1 MMTYDLKDKVVL
13 ITGAAGGIGAA
24 TARELYA
31 LGASLVL
38 TDMQQAAVDQLAK
51 EFSPSRVL
59 AVALDVT
66 DTAATK
72 AVIQKTVQRFGRLD
86 VAFANAGISWRT
98 GASTIANCDE
108 AEFEKIVEVDLL
120 GVWRTIRAALP
131 EIVRNKGQVLV
142 TSSAYAFLNGMANA
156 PYAASK
162 AGVEMLT
169 RCLRAE
175 FAYTGATASV
185 VYPGW
190 TATAIAKVAFG
201 GNATVTKMTEIGF
214 PGWLRR
220 AIPPEQV
227 ARAIAKG
234 VQYRRPR
241 IYAPRRWV
249 PFSLFRGVF
258 NLLTDAMLSRHRKL
272 QALIQQLEAESK
284 RALAERKTLRA

>member
-1 MMTYDLKDKVVL
+1 LKDKVVL

>member
-1 MMTYDLKDKVVL
+1 MMTYDLNDKVVL

-31 LGASLVL
+31 RGASLVL
-38 TDMQQAAVDQLAK
+38 TDMQQTAVDKLAE
-51 EFSPSRVL
+51 EFTPSRVL
-59 AVALDVT
+59 PVALDVT
-66 DTAATK
+66 NAAAAK
-72 AVIQKTVQRFGRLD
+72 AVVQQTIQRFGRLD
-86 VAFANAGISWRT
+86 VVFANAGISWRS

-120 GVWRTIRAALP
+120 GVWRTVRAALP
-131 EIVRNKGQVLV
+131 EIIRNKGQVLV
-142 TSSAYAFLNGMANA
+142 TSSAYAFVNGMANA

-201 GNATVTKMTEIGF
+201 GNATVTKMNEVGF
-214 PGWLRR
+214 PGSLRR

-234 VQYRRPR
+234 LQCRRPR
-241 IYAPRRWV
+241 IYAPWRWV
-249 PFSLFRGVF
+249 PFSLLRGVF
-258 NLLTDAMLSRHRKL
+258 GVLTDAMLSRHREMH
-272 QALIQQLEAESK
+272 ALIQELEAESK
-284 RALAERKTLRA
+284 HG

>member
-1 MMTYDLKDKVVL
+1 MTYDLNDKVVL

-38 TDMQQAAVDQLAK
+38 TDMQQTAVDKLAE
-51 EFSPSRVL
+51 EFTPSRVL
-59 AVALDVT
+59 PVALDVT
-66 DTAATK
+66 DAVAAK
-72 AVIQKTVQRFGRLD
+72 AVVQKTIQRFGRLD
-86 VAFANAGISWRT
+86 VVFANAGISWRS
-98 GASTIANCDE
+98 GASTIAGCDE

-131 EIVRNKGQVLV
+131 EVIRNKGQVLV
-142 TSSAYAFLNGMANA
+142 TSSVYAFANGMANA

-201 GNATVTKMTEIGF
+201 GNATVTKMTEVGF

-234 VQYRRPR
+234 VQFRKPR
-241 IYAPRRWV
+241 IYAPWRWV
-249 PFSLFRGVF
+249 PFSLLRGIFGV
-258 NLLTDAMLSRHRKL
+258 LTDAMLSRHREMHV
-272 QALIQQLEAESK
+272 LIQQLEAETK
-284 RALAERKTLRA
+284 HG

>member
-1 MMTYDLKDKVVL
+1 MPVTLSLEGKVAL
-13 ITGAAGGIGAA
+13 ITGGSRGIGAA
-24 TARELYA
+24 AVRMFVQAGAKVFFNYEKSKDAAEGLVRECGESNSAAIACNLNGSESAQA
-31 LGASLVL
+31 LV
-38 TDMQQAAVDQLAK
+38 AACVK
-51 EFSPSRVL
+51 
-59 AVALDVT
+59 
-66 DTAATK
+66 
-72 AVIQKTVQRFGRLD
+72 RFGRLD
-86 VAFANAGISWRT
+86 VVLANAGISWRS
-98 GASTIANCDE
+98 GASTIASCDE

-162 AGVEMLT
+162 AGVEMFT

-185 VYPGW
+185 AYPGW

-201 GNATVTKMTEIGF
+201 ANATVTKMNEVGF

-220 AIPPEQV
+220 ASPPEQV

-234 VQYRRPR
+234 VRYRRSR
-241 IYAPRRWV
+241 IYAPWRWV
-249 PFSLFRGVF
+249 PFSLFRGIFGV
-258 NLLTDAMLSRHRKL
+258 LTDVVLSRHSEM
-272 QALIQQLEAESK
+272 QALIQQLETES
-284 RALAERKTLRA
+284 RR

>member
-1 MMTYDLKDKVVL
+1 MTYDLKDKVVL